1 MNLSYFKMTY
11 KIIYQYASA
20 LILKQKEDTKSFLQE
35 KKRCSL
41 YLIFFG
47 NENTNNAK
55 RILKIFLTIKN
66 HIN

>member
-1 MNLSYFKMTY
+1 MNPPFFNMTY
-11 KIIYQYASA
+11 TIIYQYASA
-20 LILKQKEDTKSFLQE
+20 LISKQKEDTKSFLQD

>member
-1 MNLSYFKMTY
+1 MNPPYFKMTY
-11 KIIYQYASA
+11 KIIYQYSSA
-20 LILKQKEDTKSFLQE
+20 LIFKQKEDTKSILQE